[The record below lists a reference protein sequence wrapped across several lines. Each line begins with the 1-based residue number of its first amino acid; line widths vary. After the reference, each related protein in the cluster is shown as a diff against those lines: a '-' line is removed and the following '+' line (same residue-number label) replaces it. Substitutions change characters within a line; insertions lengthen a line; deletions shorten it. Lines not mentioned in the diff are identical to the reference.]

1 VSAAGWLADVRA
13 HSQKWM
19 LEWLKMSASALRL
32 WKHWGDSTMP
42 TSSPP
47 SIIGIIFMKKVGSA
61 ICKGWGLQRCAI
73 RNQKV
78 QGNTLR
84 A

>member
-1 VSAAGWLADVRA
+1 MSAAGGVADERA

-47 SIIGIIFMKKVGSA
+47 SIMGIIFMKKVGSA
-61 ICKGWGLQRCAI
+61 ICGVEDTEYAFRVCNL
-73 RNQKV
+73 
-78 QGNTLR
+78 
-84 A
+84 

>member
-1 VSAAGWLADVRA
+1 MGLEICGYAPGGGA

-32 WKHWGDSTMP
+32 WKHWGLSTMP

-47 SIIGIIFMKKVGSA
+47 SIMGIIFMKKVGSA
-61 ICKGWGLQRCAI
+61 ICKGATDAGFVPAFAELQTC
-73 RNQKV
+73 
-78 QGNTLR
+78 T
-84 A
+84 